1 MSKRELIDAIRIHN
15 RTVSPEFLSRFAE
28 PDLQAYLNRVSDIS
42 LTDTKPRETGQPAQP
57 PSVIGVTMHAKNP
70 FVLLRQQSLA
80 IT

>member
-28 PDLQAYLNRVSDIS
+28 PDLQAYLDRVSDIS
-42 LTDTKPRETGQPAQP
+42 LTDAKPPAGAQPAQP

-70 FVLLRQQSLA
+70 FVLLRQQPLA
-80 IT
+80 LS